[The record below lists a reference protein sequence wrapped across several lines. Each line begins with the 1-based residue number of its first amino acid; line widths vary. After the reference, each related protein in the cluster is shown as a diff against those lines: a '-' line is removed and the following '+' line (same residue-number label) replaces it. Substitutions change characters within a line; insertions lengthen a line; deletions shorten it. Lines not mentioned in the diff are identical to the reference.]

1 MPKKLRQTKCQKIET
16 DKMPTNQLALCP
28 LAFCPHT
35 RRRKK
40 EIIWGADSE
49 GDFVPAKRF
58 VCTLKISNT
67 NQDHLR

>member
-49 GDFVPAKRF
+49 GNFVPAKSLF
-58 VCTLKISNT
+58 V
-67 NQDHLR
+67 H

>member
-28 LAFCPHT
+28 HT

-49 GDFVPAKRF
+49 GDFVPAKSLF
-58 VCTLKISNT
+58 V
-67 NQDHLR
+67 H